1 MWRAMTP
8 EDWTKGRRSS
18 LEGATESARRIVDD
32 VRLRG
37 DAALIELTEK
47 FDKVKLDHVRVPDK
61 EISRAYDRVPM
72 EMVDHLRLAARN
84 IRRFHE
90 MQGRPPLWMREI
102 VDGVKAGVKVVPL
115 KRAGAYIPGGRASYP
130 STALMCCIPA
140 SVAGVDEIVCCTPPP
155 VNPLTLVALD
165 MGGADVICQ
174 VGGAQA
180 IAAMALGTASV
191 PKVDKIVGPGNIYVT
206 AAKMLLREEAEIDF
220 PAGPSEIAIL
230 ADDSAVP
237 EYIAADI
244 LAQAEHDPNSACAL
258 VSLDPSLPEK
268 VGKYLAEMLA
278 VSPRREI
285 LEKSLDNCGWL
296 LAADLEEG
304 AALINRLAPEHL
316 NLQTR
321 EDSLPMIRNAGSI
334 FLGAYSAVACGDYAT
349 GTNHVL
355 PTAGYSRMLS
365 GLDVDH
371 FRKRISVQQ
380 VDQRGLQSIGPTVI
394 ALAEAEGLM
403 QHAESVRL
411 RMK

>member
-296 LAADLEEG
+296 LAAG
-304 AALINRLAPEHL
+304 NWQTAP
-316 NLQTR
+316 
-321 EDSLPMIRNAGSI
+321 A
-334 FLGAYSAVACGDYAT
+334 
-349 GTNHVL
+349 
-355 PTAGYSRMLS
+355 
-365 GLDVDH
+365 
-371 FRKRISVQQ
+371 
-380 VDQRGLQSIGPTVI
+380 
-394 ALAEAEGLM
+394 
-403 QHAESVRL
+403 
-411 RMK
+411 